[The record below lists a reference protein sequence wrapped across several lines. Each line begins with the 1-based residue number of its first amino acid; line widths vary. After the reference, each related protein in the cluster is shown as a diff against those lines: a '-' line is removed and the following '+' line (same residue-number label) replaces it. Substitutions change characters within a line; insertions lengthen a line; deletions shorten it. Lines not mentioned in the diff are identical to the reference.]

1 MPWPVFGVV
10 SSADQ
15 ITYRDV
21 RTFLFHPHRP
31 SIEGKTARDRV
42 KWEVLRFHPDK
53 FDTRII
59 PKVKPSQQAV
69 AQEIAGAVARILTTI
84 VTEE

>member
-1 MPWPVFGVV
+1 MFGVV

-21 RTFLFHPHRP
+21 RAFLSHPLR
-31 SIEGKTARDRV
+31 SGIEGKPARDKV
-42 KWEVLRFHPDK
+42 KSEVLRFHPDK
-53 FDTRII
+53 FNARII
-59 PKVKPSQQAV
+59 PEIKPAQQVV

-84 VTEE
+84 MTEEVEQ